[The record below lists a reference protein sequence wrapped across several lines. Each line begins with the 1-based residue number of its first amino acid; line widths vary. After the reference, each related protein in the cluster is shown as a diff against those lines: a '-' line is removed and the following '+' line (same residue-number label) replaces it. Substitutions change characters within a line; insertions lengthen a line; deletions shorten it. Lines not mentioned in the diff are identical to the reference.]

1 MTNKMVFGEKQP
13 SNYVNGVITGQAT
26 DASGS
31 LLYYKVTVDISL
43 TSSDG
48 TPTKRPVF
56 CLVTVLYEDGVTWER
71 KVAADNEIEAVRN
84 GFLFLAGVLGSE
96 YHTYL

>member
-26 DASGS
+26 DASGN
-31 LLYYKVTVDISL
+31 LLYYRVTVDISL

-56 CLVTVLYEDGVTWER
+56 CLVTVLYEDGGTWER
-71 KVAADNEIEAVRN
+71 KVPADNEIEAVRN

-96 YHTYL
+96 YDNYP